1 MYYTGVDPRT
11 MEKIVV
17 TKSLREKKMQRAL
30 IQYRNPANH
39 KLVLETLKKVN
50 RMDLVGF
57 GKDCLVKPR
66 ILREKY
72 ARAKD

>member
-30 IQYRNPANH
+30 IQYRNPTNH
-39 KLVLETLKKVN
+39 KLVLEALKKVN
-50 RMDLVGF
+50 RKDLVGF
-57 GKDCLVKPR
+57 GNDCLIKPR
-66 ILREKY
+66 TVR
-72 ARAKD
+72 KDRKTIQ